1 MERHFTEKEF
11 VVLLGNDC
19 RLRHYHNRMKQ
30 EVIEFMVQLEIQFK
44 GDWKPIIRYDT
55 AHGFAHRDA
64 YHPDG
69 RVEKT
74 PLPMGDY
81 NSILTFAEFDLRTN
95 WELYRERFL
104 REAESNG

>member
-1 MERHFTEKEF
+1 VERHFTEKEF

-74 PLPMGDY
+74 PLAMGDY